1 MKRLIRYLFSFVVAL
16 LASWISFR
24 VTFEIVEYINPS
36 KRYDAIGHPEFV
48 MPIGAL
54 LCALIISFV
63 TLILIII
70 WMNKYLK
77 NKNITKQQ

>member
-1 MKRLIRYLFSFVVAL
+1 MKKPIRYLFSFVVAL

-36 KRYDAIGHPEFV
+36 KRYDATGHPEFV

-54 LCALIISFV
+54 LWALIISFV
-63 TLILIII
+63 TLISITIG
-70 WMNKYLK
+70 MNKYLK
-77 NKNITKQQ
+77 NKDCH